1 MSTINLWASP
11 AWSHSISSRGSQTP
25 PLLSKPFPHPQEA
38 GGVGSVGQP
47 GPEEAASALGPAQPF
62 LDRGCEQI
70 P

>member
-1 MSTINLWASP
+1 MYVHNKSLGK
-11 AWSHSISSRGSQTP
+11 SSVVPLNQQQGQSP

-38 GGVGSVGQP
+38 GGVGSVGQR
-47 GPEEAASALGPAQPF
+47 GPEEAARALGPAQPF